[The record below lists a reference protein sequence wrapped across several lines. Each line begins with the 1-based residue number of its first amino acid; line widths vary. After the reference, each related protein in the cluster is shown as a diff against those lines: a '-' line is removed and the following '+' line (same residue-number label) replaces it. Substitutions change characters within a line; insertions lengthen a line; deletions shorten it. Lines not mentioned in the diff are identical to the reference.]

1 MHLSSSSS
9 SWSTCSFV
17 LLVALHRRR
26 RRRRRWLVVGSSVV
40 CMHVSASAAA
50 SVAPRCDAT
59 RRLERDELY
68 IIVAPGDAARSTGTS
83 SGSGLLFLRRNRER
97 WSSGTMEKEVQWE
110 TGNDI
115 ERKREKTESE
125 KEGERG
131 ESGILHSSAG
141 LDGREYGYYR
151 WDAFWNCSS
160 FGPLS
165 PLATPPLHLHLHI
178 LPPPPPP
185 WRSALLGGCNYL
197 RACV

>member
-1 MHLSSSSS
+1 MLVLVSLLHASVFLFVVVVDVLVRTSRCSPSPSSSS
-9 SWSTCSFV
+9 
-17 LLVALHRRR
+17 LA
-26 RRRRRWLVVGSSVV
+26 RRWLVVGSSVV

-50 SVAPRCDAT
+50 SVAPRRDAT

-151 WDAFWNCSS
+151 WDAF
-160 FGPLS
+160 
-165 PLATPPLHLHLHI
+165 
-178 LPPPPPP
+178 
-185 WRSALLGGCNYL
+185 
-197 RACV
+197 